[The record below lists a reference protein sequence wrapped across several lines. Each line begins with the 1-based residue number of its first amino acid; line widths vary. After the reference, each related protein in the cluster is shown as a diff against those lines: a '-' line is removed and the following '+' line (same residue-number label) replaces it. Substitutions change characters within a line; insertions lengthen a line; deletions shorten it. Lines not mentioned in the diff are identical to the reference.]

1 MKIKISFYVAIS
13 CLCLILSCSSSSG
26 NQLKEHRIE
35 TFVVDPG
42 METKSMSKA
51 QYTIDSIRPLV
62 FPDSIKGIGISKI
75 YDTNDRIY
83 ILDSE
88 ITKSLYGR
96 SLNFPWQAPEVLT
109 KDGAYTIQEERDVR
123 NAMQLCSESFDL

>member
-1 MKIKISFYVAIS
+1 MKISTMKTAIAAIS

-35 TFVVDPG
+35 KFVVDPG
-42 METKSMSKA
+42 METKSMSKE
-51 QYTIDSIRPLV
+51 QYTIDSIRSLV

-88 ITKSLYGR
+88 ITKSLYVFDHNGHLKFRIGERGR
-96 SLNFPWQAPEVLT
+96 LKGEFIGQPSTFFVDTQNKYMF
-109 KDGAYTIQEERDVR
+109 
-123 NAMQLCSESFDL
+123 